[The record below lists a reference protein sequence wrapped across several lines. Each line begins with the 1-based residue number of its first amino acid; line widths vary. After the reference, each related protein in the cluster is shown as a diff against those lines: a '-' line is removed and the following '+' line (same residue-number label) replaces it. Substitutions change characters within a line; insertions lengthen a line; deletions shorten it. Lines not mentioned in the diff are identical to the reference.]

1 MVMEHGATDWYKGHG
16 IADLLK
22 MVMPEWS
29 SGFPYFLQLNM
40 NLAISFIGEFYQ
52 TFRQKLTPIL
62 LKFFQKILEKR
73 MFLLLLKGQP

>member
-1 MVMEHGATDWYKGHG
+1 MVMEHGAMDSYNVHG
-16 IADLLK
+16 TVDLLK
-22 MVMPEWS
+22 MVLPEWS

-62 LKFFQKILEKR
+62 LKFFQKIVEKR
-73 MFLLLLKGQP
+73 MFLLLLKGQH